1 MSAHEPDWMQ
11 RFDATLLRRMN
22 SPGWRDSLT
31 LYVTDDHGGAWSRNL
46 AREGATTEPAL
57 TNTTPKMTPE
67 STHSPIKAVTR
78 PETIRM

>member
-57 TNTTPKMTPE
+57 TTTTPFPPLIVP
-67 STHSPIKAVTR
+67 SHHTHPHGAPTNILS
-78 PETIRM
+78 